1 MKKSV
6 KRRKPN
12 VIGENLRYLL
22 KKQGVKAADLAR
34 AIGCYYKTVYF
45 WVHGTNIPDSVNRE
59 KICDYFGI
67 TEAQLVS
74 EGLAIGCPSGEEEV
88 FNTLVRETGLIGVT
102 PDDILRLGKQQKL
115 ILRDL
120 IKDWTD
126 RRSQQIQA
134 LTAARLGKAHR
145 KVILIVH
152 NHPGVCFALK
162 RKLQEFGYHVL
173 VAADG
178 SGGLRCL
185 RGQARPCLGS
195 IRHERHGRFGILKEV
210 LPERPEVQNYCH
222 CKEERTRPD
231 SEGKDSHRWPFGRTV
246 RFGGPFRSD
255 PAADR

>member
-1 MKKSV
+1 MKKPS

-45 WVHGTNIPDSVNRE
+45 WIHGTNIPDSVNRE

-67 TEAQLVS
+67 AESQLVS
-74 EGLAIGCPSGEEEV
+74 EGLAIVCPSGDDEI

-134 LTAARLGKAHR
+134 LTAARLGKAPR
-145 KVILIVH
+145 KTILIVH
-152 NHPGVCFALK
+152 NHPGVSFALK

-173 VAADG
+173 VSADG
-178 SGGLRCL
+178 LGGLHCL
-185 RGQARPCLGS
+185 RRDKPDLALVQFDMSGMDGLEFLKKSCRK
-195 IRHERHGRFGILKEV
+195 GRKFKPGFN
-210 LPERPEVQNYCH
+210 Q
-222 CKEERTRPD
+222 
-231 SEGKDSHRWPFGRTV
+231 
-246 RFGGPFRSD
+246 
-255 PAADR
+255 